1 MENKKILI
9 VTSSYLFVN
18 LFLLPHIKYLA
29 TNGWFVHV
37 ASADDGSVIPFA
49 HKQIN
54 IPISR
59 SPFKADNIKAIK
71 ALKEI
76 IEKENYNI
84 IHCHTP
90 IGAMVARLAACKARK
105 TLGTKVIYTAH
116 GFHFYNGAPLKNWLL
131 YYTAEKCLAP
141 LTDAIITINNEDYE
155 MAQRHLSGIRNQYKT
170 SGIGYDLNH
179 IGLLDKSQEEAVRKR
194 HNINKNDFV
203 CLYVAS
209 MCDRKN
215 HNFILKSIPNI
226 LTEIPHLKMIFLG
239 DGEKLE
245 DNIRLTQQLGIAE
258 NVRFEGFQKNISDYL
273 LMADIAISASKR
285 EGLPMNII
293 EEMYA
298 GLAIVASE
306 ISGHTDLITNGQNGY
321 LFTLGNSK
329 EFVDKIIHLYNNPDK
344 RAELGKNAQRNV
356 SKYSVDNVIA
366 QISRIYTMIL

>member
-1 MENKKILI
+1 MKKILI
-9 VTSSYLFVN
+9 VASSYFFIRT
-18 LFLLPHIKYLA
+18 FLIPHIRYWVE
-29 TNGWFVHV
+29 NGWMVHV
-37 ASADDGSVIPFA
+37 ASENDGTTIPYA
-49 HKQIN
+49 HRQID
-54 IPISR
+54 IPIKRTPLHMSNLTAVCR
-59 SPFKADNIKAIK
+59 LRQLMNEERYDIVN
-71 ALKEI
+71 
-76 IEKENYNI
+76 
-84 IHCHTP
+84 CHTP

-179 IGLLDKSQEEAVRKR
+179 IGLLDKSQEEAVRRR

-366 QISRIYTMIL
+366 QISQIYTMIL